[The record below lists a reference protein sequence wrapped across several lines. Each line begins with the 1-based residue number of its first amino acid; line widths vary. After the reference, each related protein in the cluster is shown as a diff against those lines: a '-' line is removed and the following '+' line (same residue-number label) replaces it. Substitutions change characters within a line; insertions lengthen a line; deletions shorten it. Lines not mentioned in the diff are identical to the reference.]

1 LFRSASQQIHLAL
14 RSFCGAILAGGCGDT
29 PLRSRTHNVVRW
41 RIKNVVRWRI
51 KIHEMQ
57 NVIGALKLDGRLG
70 GNVQDM
76 GELPLQIR
84 EEQIARST

>member
-1 LFRSASQQIHLAL
+1 
-14 RSFCGAILAGGCGDT
+14 
-29 PLRSRTHNVVRW
+29 
-41 RIKNVVRWRI
+41 VRWRI

-57 NVIGALKLDGRLG
+57 NVIVALKLDGRLG

>member
-29 PLRSRTHNVVRW
+29 PLRSRTH
-41 RIKNVVRWRI
+41 NVVRWRI